1 MGRLIDADVV
11 EDTLKKCVND
21 AYKRRDAQCATGV
34 SLAILQL
41 RNIPT
46 AYDVEGVVEE
56 VQNVR
61 LPLASQ
67 KARIIGIIRK
77 GGVE

>member
-1 MGRLIDADVV
+1 MGDLISRQAVIDIIQGELALCCGYDADIALFSV
-11 EDTLKKCVND
+11 KKCV
-21 AYKRRDAQCATGV
+21 
-34 SLAILQL
+34 SEL
-41 RNIPT
+41 PT
-46 AYDVEGVVEE
+46 AYDIEKVVEE
-56 VQNVR
+56 VQNVH